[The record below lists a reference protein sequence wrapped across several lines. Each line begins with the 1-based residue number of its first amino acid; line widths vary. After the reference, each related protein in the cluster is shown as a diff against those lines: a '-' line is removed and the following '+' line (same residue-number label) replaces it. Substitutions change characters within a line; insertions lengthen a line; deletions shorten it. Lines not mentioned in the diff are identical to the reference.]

1 MNQPINFLSN
11 KNILHEK
18 APALPSSSALRQD
31 SDSSA
36 NPAARQD
43 TAQVK
48 NDWQKHTNWTA
59 RMQQTLEQ
67 LQQSYP
73 HITFLTA
80 EYLDKNAL
88 SQTAAALGSGTHL
101 ILSQDFLDQMG
112 MDQAAYEKYKG
123 ILIDTLEK
131 LSRQAPSWDGNG
143 AYLTGESK
151 TYWTARHTEAIPVE
165 APESTLPGGSIHDT
179 AKKTDFR
186 IHSKPVYA
194 VASSFSRL
202 AGARNKLQVNTVMS
216 EARRNMGTLQ
226 MTAALGDTDDR
237 KKAKAAISSYNKLLL
252 RGNQKIRRIV
262 KVELLQLQRKK
273 AIKAE
278 NRERAMQ
285 IKAELALKRAARA
298 TSDSAIAQEG
308 RMEDANRYYLYKKN
322 QTYHEESHSD
332 YIPPPLP
339 TDIPSVG
346 LTSLDTVS
354 AFTSGEVMISETTPI

>member
-1 MNQPINFLSN
+1 MNQPIYFPSN
-11 KNILHEK
+11 KTILPEK
-18 APALPSSSALRQD
+18 TAAVTSSPVPRQD
-31 SDSSA
+31 SAGS
-36 NPAARQD
+36 AARQD
-43 TAQVK
+43 VAQVK
-48 NDWQKHTNWTA
+48 KDWQKSTNWASRT
-59 RMQQTLEQ
+59 QQTLEQ

-73 HITFLTA
+73 HITFLIA
-80 EYLDKNAL
+80 ENLNENAL
-88 SQTAAALGSGTHL
+88 SQTAAALGSGTHI
-101 ILSQDFLDQMG
+101 ILSQDFLDKMG
-112 MDQAAYEKYKG
+112 TDQAAYEKYKG
-123 ILIDTLEK
+123 VLIDTLGK

-143 AYLTGESK
+143 AYLTAKNK
-151 TYWTARHTEAIPVE
+151 TYWTVKHTEDLPPT
-165 APESTLPGGSIHDT
+165 APETPLPGGSIPDT
-179 AKKTDFR
+179 AKKTDYRFR
-186 IHSKPVYA
+186 SKPVYA
-194 VASSFSRL
+194 VAASFSRL
-202 AGARNKLQVNTVMS
+202 SGARNKLQVNTVMS

-226 MTAALGDTDDR
+226 ITAALGDADDR

-262 KVELLQLQRKK
+262 KEELLQLQRKK